1 MKILKL
7 SFLICN
13 AMEIAVKSGTS
24 YDRRI
29 LHFKDSVK
37 VQTILEKLNLNPD
50 AVIVMKDNR
59 PIPITSELKNNEDL
73 IIITVK
79 SGG

>member
-1 MKILKL
+1 MKIT
-7 SFLICN
+7 
-13 AMEIAVKSGTS
+13 VKSGTS
-24 YDRRI
+24 YDRMI

-37 VQTILEKLNLNPD
+37 VQTILEKLNFNPD

-73 IIITVK
+73 LIITVK